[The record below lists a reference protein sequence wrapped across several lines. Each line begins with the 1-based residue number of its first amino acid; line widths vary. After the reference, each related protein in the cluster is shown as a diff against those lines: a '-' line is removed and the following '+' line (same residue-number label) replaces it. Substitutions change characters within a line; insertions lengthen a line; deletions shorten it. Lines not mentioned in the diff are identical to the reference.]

1 MYLKLKVL
9 CTVLLVYHLCQ
20 KRNLSICLMFAAGV
34 IKKIYYPWF
43 AVQYHVMSSKLPYQ
57 LLLTALLI
65 IAVQSFSKT
74 QLPTAVLDIVRWEDA
89 RRIDCNG

>member
-9 CTVLLVYHLCQ
+9 CTVLLVSPVS
-20 KRNLSICLMFAAGV
+20 KKKSAICLMFVAAGV

>member
-1 MYLKLKVL
+1 MYLK
-9 CTVLLVYHLCQ
+9 LCQ
-20 KRNLSICLMFAAGV
+20 KRNL
-34 IKKIYYPWF
+34 F
-43 AVQYHVMSSKLPYQ
+43 AVCLCLQKKLPYQ

-74 QLPTAVLDIVRWEDA
+74 QLPTAVLDIVRREDA

>member
-9 CTVLLVYHLCQ
+9 CTVLLISPV
-20 KRNLSICLMFAAGV
+20 S
-34 IKKIYYPWF
+34 KKIYYPWF

-74 QLPTAVLDIVRWEDA
+74 QLPTAVLDIVRREDA